1 MTFDDIAP
9 NVLPKLPGIG
19 VPRLRHELLRAA
31 QHVCRTARVWRI
43 WTDATEV
50 QAAGEYDYELPTD
63 SQIEVVEALTVD
75 GRYRT
80 PTPWTLAP
88 GAPEDLPLH
97 KVVPGRLVFELS
109 KDLPAPRQVRWRLSL
124 APTEKATSLPDDI
137 FLPWAALLSD
147 GVLARCMSDVGR
159 PWSSGDAAAYLKLF
173 EEGCDMAR
181 KRTWHGYTDVV
192 PRQRVQ
198 WC

>member
-9 NVLPKLPGIG
+9 SLLPKLPGIG
-19 VPRLRHELLRAA
+19 IPRLQHELLRAA
-31 QHVCRTARVWRI
+31 QHVCRRARIWRI
-43 WTDATEV
+43 WTDVTEV
-50 QAAGEYDYELPTD
+50 QAAGEYDYELPSN
-63 SQIEVVEALTVD
+63 SQVEVVEALTVD

-97 KVVPGRLVFELS
+97 KVVPERLVFTLS
-109 KDLPAPRQVRWRLSL
+109 KSLDAPKQVRWCLSL
-124 APTEKATSLPDDI
+124 APTEKTTDFPDDI
-137 FLPWAALLSD
+137 FMPWASLLVD
-147 GVLARCMSDVGR
+147 GVLAHCMSDVGR
-159 PWSSGDAAAYLKLF
+159 PWSSGDAAAYMAKF
-173 EEGCDMAR
+173 EEGCNTAR

-192 PRQRVQ
+192 PRQQVQ